1 MKKTILATWFG
12 VSAMVLAVGTAQAAD
27 EPPFGKAGELSIG
40 SDFNLAATGT
50 LLTLVGGGSFSGGG
64 TGLLTPATM
73 LDFGGTSSSNN
84 GGSQVGFSLAPA
96 ADYFVIDN
104 LSLGLELLFGYDSYS
119 PGSVTISTPGGSTTT
134 SAPSTNLTE
143 YGVAPRVGYNIPIG
157 GSVSIWPK
165 VFFEHAGYSVGG
177 AGKGYGNIQLLGAYV
192 PVLYHPTPHFYVGLG
207 PNILTELG
215 ASSDGQSATSKITS
229 YGIFGSAG
237 GWFKIGD

>member
-1 MKKTILATWFG
+1 MKKRILATGFG

-40 SDFNLAATGT
+40 SDLNLVATGSLIT
-50 LLTLVGGGSFSGGG
+50 LAGGSFSGGG
-64 TGLLTPATM
+64 GSLLTPATM
-73 LDFGGTSSSNN
+73 LDIGGTSTSNN
-84 GGSQVGFSLAPA
+84 GGSQIGFAVAPA

-104 LSLGLELLFGYDSYS
+104 LSLGLELLFGYQSYS
-119 PGSVTISTPGGSTTT
+119 PGSVTLTTPAGSTTT
-134 SAPSTNLTE
+134 SPPSTNLTE
-143 YGVAPRVGYNIPIG
+143 YGIAPRVGYNIPIG

-215 ASSDGQSATSKITS
+215 ASSDGQSAMSKITS

>member
-1 MKKTILATWFG
+1 
-12 VSAMVLAVGTAQAAD
+12 MVLAVGTAQAAD

-40 SDFNLAATGT
+40 SDLNLVATGSLIT
-50 LLTLVGGGSFSGGG
+50 LAGGSFSGGG
-64 TGLLTPATM
+64 ASLLTPATM
-73 LDFGGTSSSNN
+73 LDIGGTSSSNN
-84 GGSQVGFSLAPA
+84 GGSQVGFIVAPA

-104 LSLGLELLFGYDSYS
+104 LSLGLELLFGYQSYS
-119 PGSVTISTPGGSTTT
+119 PGSVPGATTT

-165 VFFEHAGYSVGG
+165 VFFEYAGYSVGG

-215 ASSDGQSATSKITS
+215 ASSDGGSATSKITS

>member
-1 MKKTILATWFG
+1 MKKRILATGFG

-40 SDFNLAATGT
+40 SDLNLVATGSLITGAGT
-50 LLTLVGGGSFSGGG
+50 LSGGSAS
-64 TGLLTPATM
+64 LLTPATM
-73 LDFGGTSSSNN
+73 LDVGGTSSSNN
-84 GGSQVGFSLAPA
+84 GGSQIGFTIAPA

-104 LSLGLELLFGYDSYS
+104 LSLGLELLFGYASYS
-119 PGSVTISTPGGSTTT
+119 PGNVTVPGSTINAT
-134 SAPSTNLTE
+134 SSPSTNLTD

-237 GWFKIGD
+237 GWFRIGD

>member
-1 MKKTILATWFG
+1 MKKRILATGFG
-12 VSAMVLAVGTAQAAD
+12 VSAMVLAVGTAQAD

-40 SDFNLAATGT
+40 SDLNLVATGSLIT
-50 LLTLVGGGSFSGGG
+50 LAGGGSASV
-64 TGLLTPATM
+64 LTPATM
-73 LDFGGTSSSNN
+73 LDVGGTSSSNN
-84 GGSQVGFSLAPA
+84 GGSQIGFTVAPA

-104 LSLGLELLFGYDSYS
+104 LSLGLELLFGYASYS
-119 PGSVTISTPGGSTTT
+119 PGTVPGATTT
-134 SAPSTNLTE
+134 SSPSTNLTE
-143 YGVAPRVGYNIPIG
+143 YGVAPRVGYNIPIA

-165 VFFEHAGYSVGG
+165 VFFEHAGYSEGG

-192 PVLYHPTPHFYVGLG
+192 PVLYHPTAHFYVGLG

>member
-1 MKKTILATWFG
+1 MKKRILATGFG
-12 VSAMVLAVGTAQAAD
+12 VSAMVLAAGTAQAAD

-40 SDFNLAATGT
+40 SDLNLVATGSLIT
-50 LLTLVGGGSFSGGG
+50 QAGAGFSGGG
-64 TGLLTPATM
+64 ASVLTPATM
-73 LDFGGTSSSNN
+73 LDIGGTSSSNN
-84 GGSQVGFSLAPA
+84 GGSQIGFTVAPA

-104 LSLGLELLFGYDSYS
+104 LSLGLELLFGYQSYS
-119 PGSVTISTPGGSTTT
+119 PGSVTLTTPAGSTTT
-134 SAPSTNLTE
+134 SPPSTNLTE

-237 GWFKIGD
+237 GWFRIGD